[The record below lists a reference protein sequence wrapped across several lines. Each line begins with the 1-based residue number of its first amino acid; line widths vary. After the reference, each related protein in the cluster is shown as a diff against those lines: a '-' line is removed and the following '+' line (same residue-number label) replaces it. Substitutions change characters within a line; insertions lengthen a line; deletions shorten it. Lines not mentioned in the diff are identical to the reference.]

1 MGFAIFEGGVEICHE
16 ASWSSLRF
24 DSVKIPLIVCRVP
37 AMGTS
42 AMCTPGYTL
51 MVARENPE
59 YVVKNLNEVQRR
71 ALLKSLTDALI
82 RRIALPHCPYRV
94 PYICCLMNNL
104 LYLVFICK
112 SYRVSCCSRKLKCAR
127 FAVLATNKLRVNE
140 K

>member
-16 ASWSSLRF
+16 ASWPSLRF

-59 YVVKNLNEVQRR
+59 YVVKNLNQVQRR
-71 ALLKSLTDALI
+71 ALLKSINDMDYNDAASAHADTENSDALP
-82 RRIALPHCPYRV
+82 L
-94 PYICCLMNNL
+94 
-104 LYLVFICK
+104 
-112 SYRVSCCSRKLKCAR
+112 
-127 FAVLATNKLRVNE
+127 
-140 K
+140 